1 MNEAEHGELVR
12 SWSRA
17 LRATGGS
24 APSEEDLERLLY
36 WLVHDLEQALTAT
49 PFDAYAGARVG
60 AALATSGLNTTD
72 VVATSASV
80 LWSLPGPG
88 ADPDR
93 LRRMAVLLAK
103 LGEGFGAQQLMR
115 SVPPGSPEDEQ
126 RSDERFRVVFDNAA
140 VAIAIGDTN
149 GVLLDVNQVLAEM
162 IGVTP
167 DELRGISVYDF
178 AHPEDRERIRK
189 LVYERLVPHKQGAVK
204 LEQQIGRA
212 DGSYGW
218 AAFTITYVEG
228 GPSHPNYLLAVGED
242 VTEQHRM
249 REELHRQARHDPLTG
264 IPNRR
269 QLLERLDSLI
279 RDAEPQARIG
289 LCFVDLDRFK
299 HINDRFGHSTG
310 DKVLTAVA
318 GRLHDSVAE
327 FGVLVARIGGDEFV
341 TLVPPPVDD
350 DRMIEIADRL
360 LGALADPVVVG
371 EHRLQVSASIG
382 AVVTT
387 VAGGQAE
394 ALLDAADTG
403 LYHAKNSGKAQWVLH
418 TLPVDDGSEPDTGDG
433 AIPTP

>member
-1 MNEAEHGELVR
+1 MDEAEHAELVR

-24 APSEEDLERLLY
+24 APAQHDLDELLH
-36 WLVHDLEQALTAT
+36 WLVHDLEHALTAT
-49 PFDAYAGARVG
+49 PFDPDAGGRAG
-60 AALATSGLNTTD
+60 AALATSGLTAD

-80 LWSLPGPG
+80 LWSLAGPD
-88 ADPDR
+88 ADPETA
-93 LRRMAVLLAK
+93 RRMSLLLAK
-103 LGEGFGAQQLMR
+103 LGEGYGIQWQIR
-115 SVPPGSPEDEQ
+115 SVPPDSPEAEQ
-126 RSDERFRVVFDNAA
+126 RTDERFRVVFDNAA

-149 GVLLDVNQVLAEM
+149 GVLLDVNQVLADM
-162 IGVTP
+162 IGVSTE
-167 DELRGISVYDF
+167 DLRGISVYDF
-178 AHPEDRERIRK
+178 AHPEDRERIRR

-218 AAFTITYVEG
+218 AAFTITFVEG
-228 GPSHPNYLLAVGED
+228 GPGHPNYLLAVGED

-249 REELHRQARHDPLTG
+249 REELHRQALHDPLTG

-279 RDAEPQARIG
+279 REAHPHDRIG

-318 GRLHDSVAE
+318 DRLYESVRE
-327 FGVLVARIGGDEFV
+327 FDCLVARIGGDEFV

-350 DRMIEIADRL
+350 DRMIEVADRL
-360 LGALADPVVVG
+360 LGALGDPVAAG
-371 EHRLQVSASIG
+371 EHRLHVSASIG
-382 AVVTT
+382 AVVTS
-387 VAGGQAE
+387 VEGGQAE
-394 ALLDAADTG
+394 ALLDAADAG

-418 TLPVDDGSEPDTGDG
+418 TLPVEEDPEPEPGE
-433 AIPTP
+433 